1 MANSLGFGKFSKL
14 QIAMNNFQKFTSQ
27 IRSQIIFIL
36 LINNV
41 LFIADWWLADEVFKL
56 TGYWFF
62 ALLII
67 IPILSL
73 TIIPWIGTRYITQPT
88 KLIWQAVLHLAPDTS
103 SVPAPDLRSAHL
115 GKELVMSLVSHI
127 YQLASVADSVSKSV
141 EKEETDINHEF
152 VANSLPLPMMIL
164 DKQDTIIFAN
174 QAAATYL
181 KQARED
187 IVGQNFYSK
196 VDMAFTNDNTLD
208 AWLQDA
214 KANKAVANQ
223 TWERV
228 RLNSVAPNDEDM
240 QPQFDLAAYY
250 NRDNPNGF
258 ETMVVM
264 FDHTNQYAQDDQ
276 AMSFVAI
283 AVHELRTPLTLLRGY
298 IEAFQEELGGKVD
311 PELDGF
317 MKKMAVAA
325 SQLSSFVNTILNVSR
340 IENNQLE
347 LQLHEES
354 WPDILQSAIDTMQPR
369 AEVRGIH
376 LTLEIDPDLPEVGV
390 DRVSITEVLN
400 NLIDNAIKY
409 SGTSDKI
416 IVHAYKSND
425 GRVETTVKDFGVGIP
440 ESAVPY
446 LFDKFYRNH
455 RNRAQIGGTGLGLYL
470 AKVITTAH
478 GGNIWI
484 RSQEGEGS
492 TFGFTVLPFS
502 QVADTTKNSD
512 NGSAD
517 IVRNAHGWIKN
528 HSMYR
533 R

>member
-1 MANSLGFGKFSKL
+1 
-14 QIAMNNFQKFTSQ
+14 MNNFQKFTSQ
-27 IRSQIIFIL
+27 IRIQIVLMVL
-36 LINNV
+36 LNNL
-41 LFIADWWLADEVFKL
+41 LFIADWWLVSKVFDL

-62 ALLII
+62 ASLII
-67 IPILSL
+67 VPLLSV

-88 KLIWQAVLHLAPDTS
+88 KLIWQAILHLAPDTS
-103 SVPAPDLRSAHL
+103 SVPAPDLKTAHL
-115 GKELVMSLVSHI
+115 GKELVMSLVSHV
-127 YQLASVADSVSKSV
+127 YQLASVAETVSKTA
-141 EKEETDINHEF
+141 EKDQADINHEF
-152 VANSLPLPMMIL
+152 VANSLPLPLMIL
-164 DKQDTIIFAN
+164 DKQNVIVFAN
-174 QAAATYL
+174 QATASYL
-181 KQARED
+181 KQTRED

-196 VDMAFTNDNTLD
+196 VDMAFTNEHTLD
-208 AWLQDA
+208 AWLQEA
-214 KANKAVANQ
+214 KANKAVASQ

-228 RLNSVAPNDEDM
+228 RLNIAGQADEDPSA

-347 LQLHEES
+347 LQLHKES
-354 WPDILQSAIDTMQPR
+354 WADILQSAISTMQPR

-376 LTLEIDPDLPEVGV
+376 LALEIDPDLPEVGV

-416 IVHAYKSND
+416 MVHAYKTND
-425 GRVETTVKDFGVGIP
+425 GNVETTVKDFGVGIP
-440 ESAVPY
+440 QSAVPY

-492 TFGFTVLPFS
+492 TFGFTVIPFA
-502 QVADTTKNSD
+502 QVADSTKTSD

-517 IVRNAHGWIKN
+517 IVRSAHGWIKN